1 MADGVAESEQ
11 PLESGPRRAASV
23 AFVRDTDLGIQIY
36 FSRRPPHFRYF
47 PGAFV
52 FPGGRA
58 EDFDQDLKETA
69 CREVLEEIG
78 VEIQPE
84 SLILLRE
91 TYTARHAGPVYHL
104 FIYACPYQGEMATS
118 PNPEEVDAEAWLT
131 ASQALR
137 QLDLPYQI
145 MAAVQSIS
153 QFDSVAELM
162 RQLENGSFEG
172 DGFDPG

>member
-1 MADGVAESEQ
+1 VFYSLVKEGHMPD
-11 PLESGPRRAASV
+11 SGAPRRAASV
-23 AFVRDTDLGIQIY
+23 AFVRDTDRGIQIY
-36 FSRRPPHFRYF
+36 FSRRPAHFRYF

-58 EDFDQDLKETA
+58 EESDPDLRETA

-78 VEIQPE
+78 VKIEPGR
-84 SLILLRE
+84 LMLLRE

-104 FIYACPYQGEMATS
+104 FIYACEFQGEMTTS
-118 PNPEEVDAEAWLT
+118 PNPEEIEAEAWLT
-131 ASQALR
+131 AAEALT

-153 QFDSVAELM
+153 QFNRVEDLM
-162 RQLENGSFEG
+162 DALEKGSFDG
-172 DGFDPG
+172 DF

>member
-1 MADGVAESEQ
+1 MHDTGA
-11 PLESGPRRAASV
+11 PRQAASV
-23 AFVRDTDLGIQIY
+23 AFVRDTDRGIQIY
-36 FSRRPPHFRYF
+36 FSRRPAHFRYC

-58 EDFDQDLKETA
+58 EESDQDLKETA

-78 VEIQPE
+78 VEIQPHG
-84 SLILLRE
+84 LMLLRE

-104 FIYACPYQGEMATS
+104 FIYACEFQAEMTTS
-118 PNPEEVDAEAWLT
+118 PNPEEVEAEAWLT
-131 ASQALR
+131 PGEALR

-153 QFDSVAELM
+153 QFDTVADLM
-162 RQLENGSFEG
+162 RALERGSFDG
-172 DGFDPG
+172 DL